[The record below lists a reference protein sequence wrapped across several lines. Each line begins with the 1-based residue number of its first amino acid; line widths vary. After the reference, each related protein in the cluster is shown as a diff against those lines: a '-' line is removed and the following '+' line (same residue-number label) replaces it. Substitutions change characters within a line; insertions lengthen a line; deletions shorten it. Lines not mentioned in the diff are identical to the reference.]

1 MEKFILSVGDLSSIS
16 IYTDIEKVSKKLSE
30 TNQIKKT
37 IPVTIKKCQNANTI
51 EEQNNYILI
60 LKNDKKY
67 VEINKDLNI
76 ANILVKPEELFF
88 PDITYL
94 TIGMFANDLQSK
106 GYYFIQ
112 SSVVKYDDE
121 HSVMIVGDPG
131 SGKTTM
137 AYSLMKEYGFKLI
150 ANDNVLV
157 SLTDNGLETY
167 KGTKPMQ
174 MRYGVIKDTFPEIL
188 PYVNELEDDKKSNW
202 DKKVFIDNY
211 LHMIGSQYADNS
223 IITDIYNIT
232 VNANGSTYIK
242 EREDI
247 DKLLFL
253 HEQLTKQIRS
263 NRYALVSLDTP
274 LPSFENEKFLQERY
288 DMARKIQDKTKVY
301 DARGT
306 AKVLTKRIGNKYG
319 Y

>member
-37 IPVTIKKCQNANTI
+37 IPVTIKKCENANTI

-67 VEINKDLNI
+67 VDINKDLNI

-94 TIGMFANDLQSK
+94 TIGMLANDLQSK

-167 KGTKPMQ
+167 RGTKPM
-174 MRYGVIKDTFPEIL
+174 
-188 PYVNELEDDKKSNW
+188 
-202 DKKVFIDNY
+202 
-211 LHMIGSQYADNS
+211 
-223 IITDIYNIT
+223 
-232 VNANGSTYIK
+232 
-242 EREDI
+242 
-247 DKLLFL
+247 
-253 HEQLTKQIRS
+253 
-263 NRYALVSLDTP
+263 
-274 LPSFENEKFLQERY
+274 
-288 DMARKIQDKTKVY
+288 
-301 DARGT
+301 
-306 AKVLTKRIGNKYG
+306 
-319 Y
+319 

>member
-1 MEKFILSVGDLSSIS
+1 MEKFIISVGDLSSIS

-37 IPVTIKKCQNANTI
+37 IPVTIKKCGNANTI

-60 LKNDKKY
+60 LNNDKKY

-94 TIGMFANDLQSK
+94 TIGMLANDLQSK

-167 KGTKPMQ
+167 RGTKPMQ

-232 VNANGSTYIK
+232 VIANGITYIK

-247 DKLLFL
+247 DK
-253 HEQLTKQIRS
+253 
-263 NRYALVSLDTP
+263 
-274 LPSFENEKFLQERY
+274 
-288 DMARKIQDKTKVY
+288 
-301 DARGT
+301 
-306 AKVLTKRIGNKYG
+306 
-319 Y
+319 